1 MMYSQGLKRLLMNK
15 SVAQFL
21 LASSTARVAVVP
33 QGTMAFSTYNAG
45 VVNNDK

>member
-1 MMYSQGLKRLLMNK
+1 MYSQGLKRLLMNK

-21 LASSTARVAVVP
+21 LASSAARAAVVP
-33 QGTMAFSTYNAG
+33 QGTMAFSTYNAE